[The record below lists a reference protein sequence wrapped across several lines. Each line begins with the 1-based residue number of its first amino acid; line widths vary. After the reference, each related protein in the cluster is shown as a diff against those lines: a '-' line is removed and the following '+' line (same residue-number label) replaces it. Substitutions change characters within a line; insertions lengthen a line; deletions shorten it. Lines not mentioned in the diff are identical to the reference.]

1 MDSKGITESG
11 TALVLELGDEEV
23 KVAPSKDKEFE
34 AFWKA
39 YPSSD
44 AFGNWPE
51 TRKIKR
57 YSKKGEV
64 MAAFLI
70 ARQKSSKEEI
80 MLGLTN
86 YIDDLKKK
94 SLRENKLNY
103 MVSPTR
109 FLKECMWEDY
119 SKASS
124 NEVMQSYGNQ
134 LA

>member
-1 MDSKGITESG
+1 M
-11 TALVLELGDEEV
+11 

-39 YPSSD
+39 YPSND
-44 AFGNWPE
+44 GFGNWPE
-51 TRKIKR
+51 TRKIKK
-57 YSKKGEV
+57 YSRKAEV
-64 MAAFLI
+64 MAAFLV
-70 ARQKSSKEEI
+70 ARQKVSKEEI
-80 MLGLTN
+80 MLGLIN
-86 YIDDLKKK
+86 YIDDLKRK

-119 SKASS
+119 SKFPS
-124 NEVMQSYGNQ
+124 NELTTGTGYGNQ